1 MRPAAADFVR
11 SFLWVSGVLLAGI
24 VLLNRAVDPYGAY
37 RGFPSDV
44 FLEAKGVQDT
54 RTWKAELVRHF
65 TGSTVLV
72 GSSRVRTGYDPESAA
87 IPGGP
92 ACNLGI
98 GGTNFYELAYVL
110 DFILQQPRV
119 RRIVLCL
126 DFHQFTAGRTV
137 SNDFDVSRFNPG
149 QPPFDYHCN
158 LLLRQEAARLSLE
171 TLARHVTGTAS
182 HLTPLGFH
190 RPEAVEVDVPAAK
203 LADRSLRS
211 ALNNPDTLAGFRYSP
226 ERLHDLAGITR
237 DCRAKGVELIV
248 VIHPVHVTM
257 LEAVRCAGLWE
268 EYERWERDVVQI
280 VAEASGGATPVW
292 DFTGYGPYTAEPLL
306 TSTAED
312 LHANRWFWE
321 PSHCKA
327 ELGEQVLRR
336 ILDSPDADTSFGRRV
351 TPDSA
356 QRHLAQIELERE
368 AWLRA
373 NRDEAAAVKEI
384 ARAAG
389 YEPNVV
395 VVAETERLPTN

>member
-1 MRPAAADFVR
+1 MRPASADFLR
-11 SFLWVSGVLLAGI
+11 SFLCVSGVLLAGI

-37 RGFPSDV
+37 RGFPSDL

-72 GSSRVRTGYDPESAA
+72 GSSRVRTGYDPESTA
-87 IPGGP
+87 IPDRP

-126 DFHQFTAGRTV
+126 DFQQFTAGRTV

-158 LLLRQEAARLSLE
+158 LLLRQEAARISLE

-182 HLTPLGFH
+182 DLTPLGFH
-190 RPEAVEVDVPAAK
+190 RPEAVEDDAPAAK
-203 LADRSLRS
+203 LAERSLRS
-211 ALNNPDTLAGFRYSP
+211 ALNNPDTLAGFRYSQ
-226 ERLHDLAGITR
+226 ERLSDLARAVR
-237 DCRAKGVELIV
+237 DCRTKRVELIV
-248 VIHPVHVTM
+248 VIHPVHATM
-257 LEAVRCAGLWE
+257 LESVRGAGLWD
-268 EYERWERDVVQI
+268 EYEQWVRDVARI
-280 VAEASGGATPVW
+280 VAEASDGATPVW
-292 DFTGYGPYTAEPLL
+292 DFTGYGPYTDEPLL

-312 LHANRWFWE
+312 LHSNRWFWE

-336 ILDSPDADTSFGRRV
+336 IFDSPHADPGFGRRI
-351 TPDSA
+351 TPDNA
-356 QRHLAQIELERE
+356 ERHLAQILFERE
-368 AWLRA
+368 AWART
-373 NRDEAAAVKEI
+373 NGDEAAAVEAI

-389 YEPNVV
+389 YEPNVT
-395 VVAETERLPTN
+395 VVAGAERGPTY